1 MTTRLL
7 LRRALLA
14 DGSVADVRIVDGS
27 IAAVGAHLP
36 PTPPPDPEQ
45 PDSEQTVDLDGWLLL
60 PAFTEPHAH
69 LDKAFLAEVVPNP
82 TGDLMG
88 AIVAMEQHRH
98 LITLED
104 TIVRAERAARLML
117 HNGVTAIR
125 THADLNEA
133 TGLQSVLALVE
144 VRERLRGL
152 VDVQVCALSGWP
164 SIGAAGANQRALLRD
179 AVGAGIDLIG
189 GCPHLETDPHAA
201 NDNFLSMAAQAGLP
215 IDLHTDETLDP
226 GILGLDDLAQRVID
240 TGFPYGVTAS
250 HCVSLG
256 LQPEYRQR
264 EVADKVADAG
274 IGVVALPH
282 TNLFL
287 QGRQHQSNMP
297 RSLTAVRALRAAG
310 ATVAAGADNLQDPFN
325 PVGRAD
331 PLETAGLMIMAA
343 HLLPLDAL
351 ASVSAMAR
359 VALGLAP
366 GSIETGAHADLVA
379 MPAQTVREAIAMGP
393 QPRFVTSGG
402 RVVRGMP

>member
-1 MTTRLL
+1 MTSRLL
-7 LRRALLA
+7 LRRGLLA
-14 DGSVADVRIVDGS
+14 DGTTADVRIVDDS
-27 IAAVGAHLP
+27 IVAVG
-36 PTPPPDPEQ
+36 PDLAPG
-45 PDSEQTVDLDGWLLL
+45 PDSAAEQVVDLDGWLLL

-82 TGDLMG
+82 TGDLLG
-88 AIVAMEQHRH
+88 AIVAMEEHRH

-104 TIVRAERAARLML
+104 TVARAERAARLML
-117 HNGVTAIR
+117 ANGVTTIR
-125 THADLNEA
+125 THADLTLAN
-133 TGLQSVLALVE
+133 GLQSVLALVE
-144 VRERLRGL
+144 VRERLRGT
-152 VDVQVCALSGWP
+152 VDIQVCALSGWP
-164 SIGAAGANQRALLRD
+164 SIGPEGAEQRALLRAAID
-179 AVGAGIDLIG
+179 AGIDLIG

-201 NDNFLSMAAQAGLP
+201 NDNFIAMAAAAGLP
-215 IDLHTDETLDP
+215 LDLHTDETLNA

-256 LQPEYRQR
+256 LQPEHRQR
-264 EVADKVADAG
+264 EVAEKVADAG
-274 IGVVALPH
+274 ISVVALPH

-287 QGRQHQSNMP
+287 QGRQQQTNMP

-343 HLLPLDAL
+343 HLLPDDAL

-379 MPAQTVREAIAMGP
+379 MPARSVREAIAMGP
-393 QPRFVTSGG
+393 QPRFVTSAG